1 MLKFAMI
8 GLLAA
13 SAALAQTPSP
23 SPASAKSN
31 SPAGS
36 QAESA
41 KPQASPAPQA
51 QPAPAAKPGEAAK
64 ETKKQ
69 DTEAALPPATPVIT
83 IHGVCDEH
91 KPAVAKSATT
101 KGGAAACTT
110 RISKERF
117 DELVKLVVP
126 PNQPAQPAVRRNL
139 AQRYVELLAIADA
152 AKKAGVEKSP
162 EYQLLRLRALTEAY
176 QRQLDEKYKNA
187 PPAEVQAYY
196 NQHKG
201 DFESV
206 TLRRVYVPKTDPTA
220 TKATAQD
227 KVAFAK
233 KTEDIA
239 NELRDR
245 AAKGE
250 DMDALQKDAYAKLGL
265 KTTPPNTSIGPV
277 RKGAL
282 PAPTDKE
289 IFSLAEGGVYKSD
302 EPTAVVIYKVE
313 KKQALPLDQVKDEI
327 ARTLLRQ
334 KMEAR
339 LKQINDSV
347 KADYNESYF
356 GPPAAPPSQ
365 LPPGDKR

>member
-1 MLKFAMI
+1 M
-8 GLLAA
+8 
-13 SAALAQTPSP
+13 
-23 SPASAKSN
+23 
-31 SPAGS
+31 
-36 QAESA
+36 
-41 KPQASPAPQA
+41 
-51 QPAPAAKPGEAAK
+51 
-64 ETKKQ
+64 
-69 DTEAALPPATPVIT
+69 
-83 IHGVCDEH
+83 
-91 KPAVAKSATT
+91 
-101 KGGAAACTT
+101 
-110 RISKERF
+110 
-117 DELVKLVVP
+117 KLVVP

-152 AKKAGVEKSP
+152 AKKAGVENSP

-176 QRQLDEKYKNA
+176 QRQLDEKYKNL
-187 PPAEVQAYY
+187 PPGEVEAYY

-220 TKATAQD
+220 AKATPQD
-227 KVAFAK
+227 KEAFAR
-233 KTEDIA
+233 KTEA
-239 NELRDR
+239 LASQLRDR

-250 DMDALQKDAYAKLGL
+250 DMDTLQKDAYTQLGL

-282 PAPTDKE
+282 PAATDKE
-289 IFSLAEGGVYKSD
+289 IFSLSEGGVYKSD

-313 KKQALPLDQVKDEI
+313 KKQTLPLETVKDEI
-327 ARTLLRQ
+327 SRTLLRQ

-356 GPPAAPPSQ
+356 GPAATPSLP